1 MRHNEAAVI
10 SLNEAAVMV
19 GKGDSTVRLWLK
31 NGVVQGHKDS
41 NGCWAV
47 ERNSLLAHVAIE
59 GGKKPQ
65 RKIRGAESRNNS
77 DHIAPSA
84 EPASDLV
91 IALREA
97 LSRERQLLDDSTRRV
112 EILEARIAHLER
124 ERTQHLAEM
133 RALLSKDPKAT
144 DGVLSRWLR
153 R

>member
-1 MRHNEAAVI
+1 MRHNEGAVI

-31 NGVVQGHKDS
+31 NGIVQGHKDS
-41 NGCWAV
+41 NGFWVV
-47 ERNSLLAHVAIE
+47 ERNSLLAHAAIE
-59 GGKKPQ
+59 GGKKI
-65 RKIRGAESRNNS
+65 RKINGAESRNSNA
-77 DHIAPSA
+77 HIAASV

-91 IALREA
+91 MALRES
-97 LSRERQLLDDSTRRV
+97 LLRERQLLDDSRRRV
-112 EILEARIAHLER
+112 ETLEARINELER

-133 RALLSKDPKAT
+133 RALLSRDPKET